1 MMSVTNKA
9 QLISPLERMAS
20 IAAVCLLCLA
30 GCDQGG
36 QADGP
41 SAQAGQEA
49 PVQTAAG
56 NMENMDHSKMDH
68 AAMDHGD
75 MMTPA
80 QFKELR
86 EKIPLYQVLT
96 DEQIMENMGRMPP
109 DWWEVLSSEDKQGKV
124 GVLALGH
131 GYSLGGN
138 EQFKEKVSPIAETY
152 PTAVAPGMA
161 MMSGSHIQ
169 KAVDALTSEHGVET
183 LVVVPMEP
191 GDETSLNHQW
201 RYIFG
206 LRDKAPYLTVPQIKT
221 GAKVVFTPS
230 PIANPIMADIMGD
243 YARETAT
250 DPSKARLII
259 VSHGPERV
267 EDNEAELALLRK
279 HAERIRAR
287 TEFSDIQ
294 VLSLQ
299 DDAVPEVRAANK
311 ARLRAMIQE
320 ADDEGREVVI
330 VPMILT
336 RGGFHARLQKDLDGL
351 SYEFANRGLIEH
363 PSFQSWIS
371 ETVESAVG

>member
-1 MMSVTNKA
+1 MTSTTAKA
-9 QLISPLERMAS
+9 LFPSLTARMTVF
-20 IAAVCLLCLA
+20 AALCLLGLTA
-30 GCDQGG
+30 CDQGKP
-36 QADGP
+36 ANEP
-41 SAQAGQEA
+41 AAAAGSEA
-49 PVQTAAG
+49 PAEQNAG
-56 NMENMDHSKMDH
+56 SMDGMDHSKMDH
-68 AAMDHGD
+68 AAMGHGD

-86 EKIPLYQVLT
+86 EKMPLYQVLT

-109 DWWEVLSSEDKQGKV
+109 DWWEVLSTEDRQGKV

-138 EQFKEKVSPIAETY
+138 EQFKEKVSPIAKTY

-206 LRDKAPYLTVPQIKT
+206 LRDEAPYLTVPQIQT
-221 GAKVVFTPS
+221 SAKVVFTKS
-230 PIANPIMADIMGD
+230 PVANPIMADIMGD
-243 YARETAT
+243 YASETAA

-259 VSHGPERV
+259 VSHGPEKV
-267 EDNEAELALLRK
+267 EDNDRELALLRE
-279 HAERIRAR
+279 HAERIRAK
-287 TEFSDIQ
+287 TKFTDIQ

-311 ARLRAMIQE
+311 AKLRAMIQE
-320 ADDEGREVVI
+320 AG
-330 VPMILT
+330 
-336 RGGFHARLQKDLDGL
+336 
-351 SYEFANRGLIEH
+351 
-363 PSFQSWIS
+363 
-371 ETVESAVG
+371 

>member
-1 MMSVTNKA
+1 MISVSAKVLFLPPTA
-9 QLISPLERMAS
+9 R
-20 IAAVCLLCLA
+20 IAALAALCLLGLA
-30 GCDQGG
+30 ACDPGKQAAAPAA
-36 QADGP
+36 ADGSEA
-41 SAQAGQEA
+41 SAEQAA
-49 PVQTAAG
+49 DS
-56 NMENMDHSKMDH
+56 MEGMDHSKMDH
-68 AAMDHGD
+68 AAMGHGD

-109 DWWEVLSSEDKQGKV
+109 DWWEVLSAEDEKGKV

-138 EQFKEKVSPIAETY
+138 EQFKEKVSPIAKAY

-201 RYIFG
+201 QYILG
-206 LRDKAPYLTVPQIKT
+206 LRDEAPYLTVPQVKT
-221 GAKVVFTPS
+221 SAKVVFTKS

-243 YARETAT
+243 YATETAT

-259 VSHGPERV
+259 VSHGPEKV
-267 EDNEAELALLRK
+267 EDNDRELALLRE
-279 HAERIRAR
+279 HADRIRAN
-287 TEFSDIQ
+287 TDFVDIQ

-311 ARLRAMIQE
+311 AKLRSMIQE
-320 ADDEGREVVI
+320 ASDEGREVVI

-336 RGGFHARLQKDLDGL
+336 RGGFHARLKKDLDGL
-351 SYEFANRGLIEH
+351 TYEFANRGLIEH
-363 PSFQSWIS
+363 PAFQAWIS
-371 ETVESAVG
+371 TTVENAVS